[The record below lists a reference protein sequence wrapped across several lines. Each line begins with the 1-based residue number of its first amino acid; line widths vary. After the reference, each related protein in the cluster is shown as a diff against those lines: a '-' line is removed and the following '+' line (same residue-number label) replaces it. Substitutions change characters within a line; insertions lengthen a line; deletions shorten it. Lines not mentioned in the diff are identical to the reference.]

1 MTTLKTKDLKII
13 AHLREDSRMS
23 LTTMSRKTNI
33 PVSTIF
39 DRLKANEDDLI
50 IKHTTL
56 INFEKLGFHTRANIL
71 IKVDRE
77 NRLNLKDY
85 LTKHKNVNSVF
96 RINNNFDYMFE
107 AIFKNIKELEDF
119 LENIDVKFNIQNKE
133 VFYIIED
140 IKKESFL
147 SEPYFIDCLLNQD

>member
-1 MTTLKTKDLKII
+1 
-13 AHLREDSRMS
+13 MS

-71 IKVDRE
+71 IKVDRD

>member
-1 MTTLKTKDLKII
+1 
-13 AHLREDSRMS
+13 
-23 LTTMSRKTNI
+23 MSRKTNI

-71 IKVDRE
+71 IKVDRD